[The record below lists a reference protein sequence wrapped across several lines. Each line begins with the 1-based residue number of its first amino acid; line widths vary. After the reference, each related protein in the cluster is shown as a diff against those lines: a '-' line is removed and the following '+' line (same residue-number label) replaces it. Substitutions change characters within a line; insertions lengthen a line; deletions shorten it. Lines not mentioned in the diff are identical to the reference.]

1 MSFLRTISKLVKG
14 AVTTGLALV
23 STLAL
28 FLLLPV
34 INQIAEG
41 QDTVYDIDE
50 LETEFKEE
58 VEEVVEEEDEPED
71 EEPEEQ
77 EEPELEPEPLED
89 LSLAQL
95 ELMMDAGEGLGGE
108 GVGGSLLDMQSLIGQ
123 AAATLDELVDAGG
136 LDSGRPVPINVQA
149 PNLTA
154 AQQKH
159 TPGRVVLIYQITPQG
174 RTQNIKVKSATNQVL
189 AKASLSAARKWRYQP
204 PRKDGKGVTVRAM
217 KTLKFADQK

>member
-1 MSFLRTISKLVKG
+1 M
-14 AVTTGLALV
+14 
-23 STLAL
+23 
-28 FLLLPV
+28 
-34 INQIAEG
+34 
-41 QDTVYDIDE
+41 
-50 LETEFKEE
+50 
-58 VEEVVEEEDEPED
+58 VEEEDEPED

-95 ELMMDAGEGLGGE
+95 ELMMDAGDGLGGE

-217 KTLKFADQK
+217 KTCLLYTSPSPRDTMSSRMPSSA